1 MGQGNGP
8 PLERFQGGMRGVL
21 SEHLHS
27 AARTEV
33 LQRALRRGRV
43 GKETRIRSGEN
54 LLVGRR
60 SRLRFGASGSV
71 QASGLHRL
79 SDSPD
84 HCHV

>member
-1 MGQGNGP
+1 
-8 PLERFQGGMRGVL
+8 MRGVL

-43 GKETRIRSGEN
+43 GKETRNSIRGESAGGAP
-54 LLVGRR
+54 LSAAG
-60 SRLRFGASGSV
+60 FGASGSV